1 MANKIYIARD
11 EGQTLED
18 DKKLKGELHIFYDT
32 PELKY
37 DFEKRIW
44 CFKNARVICKVPS
57 YMYPNIKEKELA
69 IFTREFNN
77 K

>member
-1 MANKIYIARD
+1 MASRIYIARD

-18 DKKLKGELHIFYDT
+18 GTEVRGELHIFYDT

-37 DFEKRIW
+37 NREKGLW
-44 CFKNARVICKVPS
+44 CFENARVICKVPS
-57 YMYPNIKEKELA
+57 YMYSEIKEKELA